1 MGLETAAA
9 ISLGLAAVGTGASVI
24 QGIKGSNA
32 KAKADAAAVSAAN
45 DLQRVLEQNRF
56 EALKVPSLGLDLA
69 QQNMQAW
76 QQSQIQALRDAGAA
90 GVLGG
95 VTAAGRQAQEQN
107 LQLAGEA
114 NKMQAQRDQMLAQNA
129 QQIESNRVQRQAGLA
144 QQRLEGAQR
153 ASAIGQGQIDTAIQG
168 GIGNLQNAAFSY
180 QYFNKG
186 KTPTDVNKTND
197 LSGLRAAQ
205 GDYEK
210 FLQNKQTGQNVMN
223 AAQAAALYTLSPGSN
238 FNQFAPQINNNPVDL
253 SGLRAAQGQYES
265 SLNQGG
271 QTGDALNDM
280 YYRNAQLGK

>member
-56 EALKVPSLGLDLA
+56 EALKVPSLGLNLA

-76 QQSQIQALRDAGAA
+76 QQSQIQALKDTGAA

-95 VTAAGRQAQEQN
+95 LTNVNQQAAAQNQ
-107 LQLAGEA
+107 QLAA
-114 NKMQAQRDQMLAQNA
+114 SADQMQAQRDQMVAQNA
-129 QQIESNRVQRQAGLA
+129 QQIESNRVQRQASLA

-153 ASAIGQGQIDTAIQG
+153 GSAQGQGQIDTAIQA
-168 GIGNLQNAAFSY
+168 GIGNLSNAAFNY
-180 QYFNKG
+180 QYFNRG
-186 KTPTDVNKTND
+186 KVPVDTTNPPVINPNAA
-197 LSGLRAAQ
+197 GTATGIAAQ
-205 GDYEK
+205 SYQMPG
-210 FLQNKQTGQNVMN
+210 TT
-223 AAQAAALYTLSPGSN
+223 ALPMSPSSGYNWQSG
-238 FNQFAPQINNNPVDL
+238 NNPFNAVINP
-253 SGLRAAQGQYES
+253 AN
-265 SLNQGG
+265 LNQTTYPGLTSG